1 MISKVVSFALSG
13 LEGVKIEVETDISL
27 GKPAYD
33 IVGLPDAAVKE
44 AKDRVRSAIKN
55 SGYDFPYHRIT
66 VNMAPADVRKE
77 GSDFDLAVAVS
88 ILKSNHS
95 LPFALGQNVA
105 FFGELGLDGSLRKI
119 TGLLPVLISAREAGV
134 LEAVVPEGNREE
146 ASYVDGLTVYPAST
160 LRDVVNHLLGVIP
173 ISPVET
179 VDFDRFIGEAD
190 GNDFSLV
197 RGQRIAK
204 RALEIAVSGGHNL
217 LFIGPPGTGKT
228 MLARSIPSIMP
239 DLTKEEALEITK
251 IHSVAGT
258 LGEEGIVTKRPFRTP
273 HHTATQVSM
282 CGGGNGKIHPG
293 EISLAHGGV
302 LFLDELP
309 EYSRNTLEALRQPL
323 EDGVITISRASGS
336 VTYPASFMLVA
347 GMNPCPCGNFGSETL
362 KCSCTPLQIKRYRE
376 RISAPLLDRIDIQ
389 VDVDSVSY
397 AALVSEKEEESGEKV
412 KARVNVARK
421 IQAERFADLPI
432 HTNSEMTERE
442 IRRFCRLD
450 EKSEEFLRK
459 AFERFHLSMRARA
472 RIIKV
477 ARTIADL
484 AGEEDIA
491 SADLLEALSFRN
503 PDGAY
508 WR

>member
-95 LPFALGQNVA
+95 LPFAVGQNVA

-450 EKSEEFLRK
+450 EKSEDFLRK
-459 AFERFHLSMRARA
+459 AFERFHLSMRGRA

-484 AGEEDIA
+484 DYSERIQFKH
-491 SADLLEALSFRN
+491 LVEAVGFRTREN
-503 PDGAY
+503 NAL
-508 WR
+508 

>member
-146 ASYVDGLTVYPAST
+146 ASYVDGLTVYPASC
-160 LRDVVNHLLGVIP
+160 LRDVVNHLLGVVP
-173 ISPVET
+173 ISPAET
-179 VDFDRFIGEAD
+179 VDFDSFISGTG

-450 EKSEEFLRK
+450 EKSEDFLRK

-484 AGEEDIA
+484 DYSERIQFKH
-491 SADLLEALSFRN
+491 LVEAVGFRTREN
-503 PDGAY
+503 NAL
-508 WR
+508 

>member
-146 ASYVDGLTVYPAST
+146 ASYVDGLTVYPASC
-160 LRDVVNHLLGVIP
+160 LRDVVNHLLGVVP
-173 ISPVET
+173 ISPAET
-179 VDFDRFIGEAD
+179 VDFESFISGTD

-197 RGQRIAK
+197 RGQKIAK

-484 AGEEDIA
+484 DYSERIQFKH
-491 SADLLEALSFRN
+491 LVEAVGFRSREN
-503 PDGAY
+503 NAL
-508 WR
+508 

>member
-95 LPFALGQNVA
+95 LPFAVGQNVA

-197 RGQRIAK
+197 RGQRIAN

-484 AGEEDIA
+484 DYSERIQFKH
-491 SADLLEALSFRN
+491 LVEAVGFRTRETN
-503 PDGAY
+503 AL
-508 WR
+508 

>member
-95 LPFALGQNVA
+95 LPFAVGQNVA

-450 EKSEEFLRK
+450 EKSEDFLRK

-484 AGEEDIA
+484 DYSERIQFKH
-491 SADLLEALSFRN
+491 LVEAVGFRTREN
-503 PDGAY
+503 NAL
-508 WR
+508 

>member
-258 LGEEGIVTKRPFRTP
+258 LGEEGIVTRRPFRTP

-484 AGEEDIA
+484 DYSERIQFKH
-491 SADLLEALSFRN
+491 LVEAVGFRTREN
-503 PDGAY
+503 NAL
-508 WR
+508 

>member
-95 LPFALGQNVA
+95 LPFAVGQNVA

-484 AGEEDIA
+484 DYSERIQFKH
-491 SADLLEALSFRN
+491 LVEAVGFRTREN
-503 PDGAY
+503 NAL
-508 WR
+508 